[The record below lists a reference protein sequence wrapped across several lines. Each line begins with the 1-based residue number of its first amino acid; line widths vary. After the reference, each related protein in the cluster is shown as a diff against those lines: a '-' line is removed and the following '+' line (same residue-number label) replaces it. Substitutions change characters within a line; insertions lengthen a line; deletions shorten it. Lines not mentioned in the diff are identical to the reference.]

1 MGLLSKYR
9 LFWKTEAPAKLYW
22 LYPLFSFRRSLSKRV
37 DREINLKMSM
47 DLDGLGQFSSRFFD
61 GNAAQ
66 WIQMFEREQ
75 LCGRKLNMLEIGSWE
90 GRSAVFL
97 MHYFPV
103 AEITCVDTWKGSDE
117 HVGDESLM
125 SVEGKFDSNVAQF
138 GGRVRKFK
146 GTSLQFFSGIDLA
159 ETYDLVYVD
168 GSHHADDVMCDVLNA
183 FRRLKPNGIMIC
195 DDYLWDWY
203 PNVRHNPAMA
213 INYLLRQ
220 KKGECEILNVTGT
233 QIIVKKLGLDKCSR
247 ETGNIV

>member
-22 LYPLFSFRRSLSKRV
+22 LYPLLSFRRSLSKRV

-61 GNAAQ
+61 GNAAH
-66 WIQMFEREQ
+66 WIQIFAREQ
-75 LCGRKLNMLEIGSWE
+75 LRGQKLNMLEIGSWE

-125 SVEGKFDSNVAQF
+125 SVEERFDSNVAQF

-146 GTSLQFFSGIDLA
+146 GTSLQFF
-159 ETYDLVYVD
+159 
-168 GSHHADDVMCDVLNA
+168 
-183 FRRLKPNGIMIC
+183 
-195 DDYLWDWY
+195 
-203 PNVRHNPAMA
+203 PA
-213 INYLLRQ
+213 L
-220 KKGECEILNVTGT
+220 T
-233 QIIVKKLGLDKCSR
+233 
-247 ETGNIV
+247 